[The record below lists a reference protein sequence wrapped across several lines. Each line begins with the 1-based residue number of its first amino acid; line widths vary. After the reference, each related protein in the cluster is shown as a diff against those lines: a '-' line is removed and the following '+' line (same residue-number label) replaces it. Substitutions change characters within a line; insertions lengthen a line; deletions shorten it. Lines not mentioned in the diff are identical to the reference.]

1 MIQSHRPIPRETD
14 VPLHIAVEA
23 EKIAEIIL
31 TEIGRI
37 ASAVRDAFPMFA
49 IRTDAKNRRFAL
61 DQRRRMLNVDVR
73 AIGETGTVAGHEI
86 NETIVPAQQ
95 RMRIVIAARSQL
107 GADTPDMAQVVR

>member
-14 VPLHIAVEA
+14 VPFHIAVEA

-49 IRTDAKNRRFAL
+49 IRTDAKNFGRRPVQIATGHVTSSRA
-61 DQRRRMLNVDVR
+61 DERVRRPV
-73 AIGETGTVAGHEI
+73 
-86 NETIVPAQQ
+86 
-95 RMRIVIAARSQL
+95 
-107 GADTPDMAQVVR
+107 